1 MSDNC
6 NKSKLI
12 MLHYN
17 HNFLEKL
24 QFRSLKKVRLNDLN
38 LNTFKGR

>member
-17 HNFLEKL
+17 RNFLEKL
-24 QFRSLKKVRLNDLN
+24 RSKSLKRVRLNDLN